1 MIRYTVLWD
10 AEVETQFTNA
20 WVSGDGPVRAALTEI
35 ANWIDQNLTE
45 SPDQKGQ
52 LRNDLD
58 IRVLAVPLRTRD
70 RRPVDLPSTPFIS
83 TLSFMSRPVA
93 ALPSVYHNGDRNQRN
108 CATRIVMP
116 SPIRSTPNASRSAT
130 STMALFLIS
139 QSFH

>member
-58 IRVLAVPLRTRD
+58 IRVLAVPL
-70 RRPVDLPSTPFIS
+70 SS
-83 TLSFMSRPVA
+83 SVA
-93 ALPSVYHNGDRNQRN
+93 RVAVTYQVSPEFACPPR
-108 CATRIVMP
+108 ATYGV
-116 SPIRSTPNASRSAT
+116 SRST
-130 STMALFLIS
+130 
-139 QSFH
+139 